1 MKTIDIRTT
10 QNVTIEYELATL
22 RERIL
27 AFFIDFVIVY
37 VVCVIIMFTMATG
50 FRDALLQIEN
60 YGLVS
65 IVVFSFFI
73 FY

>member
-37 VVCVIIMFTMATG
+37 VTFSILYFTLIVG
-50 FRDALLQIEN
+50 FRDIFLNVESYAL
-60 YGLVS
+60 
-65 IVVFSFFI
+65 
-73 FY
+73 